1 MLAMTSLEQTMSIDD
16 RIDARQA
23 GFTLIEML
31 AVITILSIVMA
42 MAAPSFASFASNQRL
57 RSASSDL
64 VITLLAARSEAIK
77 RNTQVTVSA
86 AAAGQGADW
95 GRGWTAT
102 APGGQQ
108 VDRKDIVAGAISG
121 STSPAVIVFDGTGRI
136 TTAGG
141 VSIKLSDGH
150 GDAMVSL
157 RCVSIDLSG
166 RPHASV
172 GTCS

>member
-1 MLAMTSLEQTMSIDD
+1 MSIEH
-16 RIDARQA
+16 RSDAPQA

-42 MAAPSFASFASNQRL
+42 MAAPSFATFSSNQRL
-57 RSASSDL
+57 RSAATDL
-64 VITLLAARSEAIK
+64 VTTLLAARSEAIK

-86 AAAGQGADW
+86 AAAGNGTNW
-95 GRGWTAT
+95 GRGWTAI

-108 VDRKDIVAGAISG
+108 VDRKEVVAGAIDG
-121 STSPAVIVFDGTGRI
+121 STAPASIVFDGTGRI

-141 VSIKLSDGH
+141 VSIQLNDGR
-150 GDAMVSL
+150 GDAMVSP

-166 RPHASV
+166 RPQASV